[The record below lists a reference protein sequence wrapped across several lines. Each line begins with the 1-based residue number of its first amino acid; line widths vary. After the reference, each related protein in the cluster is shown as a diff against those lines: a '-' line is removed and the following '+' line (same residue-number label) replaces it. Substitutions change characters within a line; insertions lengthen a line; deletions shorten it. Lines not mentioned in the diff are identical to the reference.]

1 MPANYVLLERIE
13 LNASAAS
20 ITFANIPQTGYTDLK
35 IVVSAR
41 GTANNAGNGQ
51 YYDIKINNSS
61 ANLTQ
66 RYIQGN
72 GSSASSGSSSTTTG
86 NYMPPSDYTANT
98 FSNNEIYFPNYS
110 GSTNKSFYTDSVNEN
125 NATSAFAIMNAYLW
139 AQTAAINQIT
149 LTPGGGSFDT
159 NSTFSLYGLAAVGTT
174 PVIAPKASG
183 GNIIDFDGTY
193 WIHTFLTNGTFTP
206 QTSLSCDY
214 LVVAGGGGGG
224 SWGPGGGG
232 GSGGF
237 RTSTGLSTTAQAY
250 TITVGAGGAANA
262 SGTNSIFST
271 ITSTGGGKGAG
282 ATGNDAANGGSGG
295 GGSGEGGSATPGSG
309 NAGSYSPVEG
319 YAGGTGR
326 QVSGTRAGGGGGG
339 ASAVGTS
346 PSTANGGAGGAGIA
360 SSYSGASVNY
370 AGGGGGATQSGS
382 AGTATFGGGAGGVGA
397 GGTAGTAGT
406 VNTGG
411 GGGGG
416 GTTAGAG
423 GSGIVIIRY
432 LA

>member
-1 MPANYVLLERIE
+1 MPANYVLLERTE
-13 LNASAAS
+13 LNASATS
-20 ITFANIPQTGYTDLK
+20 VTFSNIPQTGYTDLK

-125 NATSAFAIMNAYLW
+125 NATAAFTIMNAYLW

-159 NSTFSLYGLAAVGTT
+159 NSTFSLYGLAALGTT

-183 GNIIDFDGTY
+183 GNIVDYDGTY

-206 QTSLSCDY
+206 QTALSCDY

-224 SWGPGGGG
+224 TRGGGG
-232 GSGGF
+232 AGGF
-237 RTSTGLSTTAQAY
+237 RTATAQSLTTTAY
-250 TITVGAGGAANA
+250 TVTVGAGAAINA
-262 SGTNSIFST
+262 NGSDSIFDI
-271 ITSTGGGKGAG
+271 ITSTGGGKGATSTNAG
-282 ATGNDAANGGSGG
+282 NGGSGG
-295 GGSGEGGSATPGSG
+295 GGYDDSVTNFTAGTGNTPSTSPSQGNNGG
-309 NAGSYSPVEG
+309 
-319 YAGGTGR
+319 AGGGA
-326 QVSGTRAGGGGGG
+326 TRYTGGGGGG
-339 ASAVGTS
+339 ASATGGAGQSGSGTLL
-346 PSTANGGAGGAGIA
+346 GGAGGAGTA
-360 SSYSGASVNY
+360 SSISGSSVTY
-370 AGGGGGATQSGS
+370 AGGGGGGGDTGGAGGAGGGGTGATS
-382 AGTATFGGGAGGVGA
+382 ATDTATAGGTNLGGGGGAGRSGA
-397 GGTAGTAGT
+397 G
-406 VNTGG
+406 VPK
-411 GGGGG
+411 
-416 GTTAGAG
+416 AG
-423 GSGIVIIRY
+423 GSGVVIIRY